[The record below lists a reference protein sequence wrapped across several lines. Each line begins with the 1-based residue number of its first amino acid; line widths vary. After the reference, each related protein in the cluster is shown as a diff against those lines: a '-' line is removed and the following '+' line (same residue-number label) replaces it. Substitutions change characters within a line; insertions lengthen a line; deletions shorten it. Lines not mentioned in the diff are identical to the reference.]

1 MSCKAVAVDALI
13 MEFGERIDPEIS
25 GRVLALYRRL
35 KELSLPG
42 IVEIIPSYA
51 TLYLQFDL
59 FRWEHESLCR
69 RLRQIADTL
78 EETECDEGRRVEI
91 PVYYSFETG
100 PDLERV
106 ASMHGLSVEE
116 VIELHS
122 RKEYRVYTVGFLPGF
137 AYMGSVEER
146 IATPRLET
154 PRAKV
159 PKGSVALANLQ
170 CAVYP
175 LESPGGWNLLGRT
188 PLELFDPK
196 MEGFSL
202 LQPGDLVR
210 FLPIDR
216 EAYLAAGGEL

>member
-1 MSCKAVAVDALI
+1 MSCKAVAVDGLLL
-13 MEFGERIDPEIS
+13 EFGERIDPEIS
-25 GRVLALYRRL
+25 RRVLSLYRRL
-35 KELSLPG
+35 KELALPG
-42 IVEIIPSYA
+42 IVEIIPSYT

-59 FRWEHESLCR
+59 FRWEHENLCR
-69 RLRQIADTL
+69 RLRQITDSL
-78 EETECDEGRRVEI
+78 QETENEKGRRVEI
-91 PVYYSFETG
+91 PVYYSRESG

-116 VIELHS
+116 VIRLHS
-122 RKEYRVYTVGFLPGF
+122 EREYRVYTVGFLPGF
-137 AYMGSVEER
+137 AYMGSVDER

-154 PRAKV
+154 PRPRV

-188 PLELFDPK
+188 PVELFDPE

-202 LQPGDLVR
+202 LRPGDLVR
-210 FLPIDR
+210 FHPIDR